1 MEDEDLIYD
10 QTLLLR
16 KETKPSG
23 YSKWCQKFTK
33 TTCLSLAFFTL
44 GLCIAIPGPTLL
56 DLGDKINTD
65 TTHMALIFSA
75 RSVGYLL
82 GALIGGFLFDIL
94 DKQLLLTATLFVA
107 AVATLIIPWAVTL
120 MVLAVMFSLQGV
132 AMGVLDTG
140 GNVFCVR
147 LWGVKSPPYMQALHF
162 AFGIGAFIAPLIAQP
177 FLSNSTSNSLL
188 NGNVPVITNTS
199 LLINYHNDSDSGRGK
214 RDSSFTN
221 QTLENNMTFTT
232 DNFNVS
238 LGTTMITTTTTV
250 KPNIVKKPS
259 ITDGGLLPD
268 NTRDGSQ
275 IRQHLD
281 NNKPLDDGK
290 TKTKRPLSSLTVP
303 LQNKTEGKRLE
314 NNGTKQLMTENNGTE
329 QLMTENNGT
338 MFHNESLHVNGSS
351 LSNITTIS
359 TTRSTTTTTT
369 PTTKTT
375 TSTTATTSPT
385 MKTTTST
392 TTKPTT
398 TTTTTTTPTTTTT
411 TTMTPTATTTTMTT
425 PKTTTT
431 TPTTTTTTRT
441 TTTRSTKTTIL
452 PSTKGKTSPAET
464 ENPKTITTSM
474 KKSKPT
480 TLSSLIEDHTEFNES
495 LTTTSHKPQTVG
507 DFVSSM
513 IDSVKNMS
521 RIQFAYTII
530 ALLLFVSSTL
540 FLVLY
545 CFTKR
550 KRDNEEM
557 DDLNEISM
565 HTENTC
571 IRLVTLMF
579 SFVFFLCYVGMETTF
594 GGLVMTFAVEFA
606 HWTKSQGAIVTSIFW
621 GSLAMGRGFAI
632 FISNCCKPRTMLIV
646 DLIFM
651 MIGALILAF
660 GVQKLNILLWLGT
673 IFLGIGLSS
682 IFPTSVT
689 WIEQYFKI
697 TGKSTAVF
705 VTGSAIGQMTLPVA
719 TGYLYQNYDKQYLM
733 YIILC
738 LSVLTV
744 ILYIIMQCLA
754 SKASKTVSSGF
765 LRLDDLD
772 MDTPAYSST
781 DESSS
786 RKFMP
791 VHNGYD
797 LLMQDADDEL

>member
-1 MEDEDLIYD
+1 
-10 QTLLLR
+10 
-16 KETKPSG
+16 
-23 YSKWCQKFTK
+23 
-33 TTCLSLAFFTL
+33 
-44 GLCIAIPGPTLL
+44 
-56 DLGDKINTD
+56 
-65 TTHMALIFSA
+65 
-75 RSVGYLL
+75 
-82 GALIGGFLFDIL
+82 
-94 DKQLLLTATLFVA
+94 
-107 AVATLIIPWAVTL
+107 
-120 MVLAVMFSLQGV
+120 
-132 AMGVLDTG
+132 
-140 GNVFCVR
+140 
-147 LWGVKSPPYMQALHF
+147 MQALHF

-214 RDSSFTN
+214 RDSPFTN
-221 QTLENNMTFTT
+221 QTLDENMT
-232 DNFNVS
+232 DNLNVS
-238 LGTTMITTTTTV
+238 LGNLTTMITITTTV
-250 KPNIVKKPS
+250 KPNVVKKPS
-259 ITDGGLLPD
+259 ITDGSLLP
-268 NTRDGSQ
+268 NKNFDGSQ

-281 NNKPLDDGK
+281 NNKPLEDGK
-290 TKTKRPLSSLTVP
+290 TTLKPTLSTLKVP
-303 LQNKTEGKRLE
+303 LQNKTESKRL
-314 NNGTKQLMTENNGTE
+314 ENNGTE
-329 QLMTENNGT
+329 QLMNDNNGT
-338 MFHNESLHVNGSS
+338 MFLNESLNTNGSSLSTTPMNTNGSS
-351 LSNITTIS
+351 LSNTTTTS
-359 TTRSTTTTTT
+359 TPRSTTTTTT
-369 PTTKTT
+369 TKTPTTNTTRPTTKK
-375 TSTTATTSPT
+375 ATP
-385 MKTTTST
+385 
-392 TTKPTT
+392 
-398 TTTTTTTPTTTTT
+398 TTTTPTTTTT
-411 TTMTPTATTTTMTT
+411 TST
-425 PKTTTT
+425 PKITITTI
-431 TPTTTTTTRT
+431 PTTTTTKPT
-441 TTTRSTKTTIL
+441 TKGTTPTITTRL
-452 PSTKGKTSPAET
+452 PTTKGKPLP

-474 KKSKPT
+474 KTSKPT
-480 TLSSLIEDHTEFNES
+480 TVSSLIEDHTEFNES

-530 ALLLFVSSTL
+530 ALLLFLSSTL

-550 KRDNEEM
+550 RRDHEEM

-632 FISNCCKPRTMLIV
+632 FISNCCKPQTMLIV

-660 GVQKLNILLWLGT
+660 GVEKLNILLWLGT

-719 TGYLYQNYDKQYLM
+719 TGYLYQTYDKQYLM

-765 LRLDDLD
+765 LHLDDLD

-781 DESSS
+781 DEASS

>member
-1 MEDEDLIYD
+1 
-10 QTLLLR
+10 
-16 KETKPSG
+16 
-23 YSKWCQKFTK
+23 
-33 TTCLSLAFFTL
+33 
-44 GLCIAIPGPTLL
+44 
-56 DLGDKINTD
+56 
-65 TTHMALIFSA
+65 
-75 RSVGYLL
+75 
-82 GALIGGFLFDIL
+82 
-94 DKQLLLTATLFVA
+94 
-107 AVATLIIPWAVTL
+107 
-120 MVLAVMFSLQGV
+120 
-132 AMGVLDTG
+132 MGVLDTG

-199 LLINYHNDSDSGRGK
+199 LLMNYHNDSDSGRGK
-214 RDSSFTN
+214 RDSPFTN
-221 QTLENNMTFTT
+221 QTLENNITQMFTT

-238 LGTTMITTTTTV
+238 LVNLTTVITTTTTV
-250 KPNIVKKPS
+250 KPNIAKKPS
-259 ITDGGLLPD
+259 ITDGGLLHD
-268 NTRDGSQ
+268 NNRDGGQ

-290 TKTKRPLSSLTVP
+290 SKTTQKPPLSTLTVPLSTLTVP
-303 LQNKTEGKRLE
+303 LQNKTESKRLE
-314 NNGTKQLMTENNGTE
+314 NNVTEH
-329 QLMTENNGT
+329 LITENNGT

-351 LSNITTIS
+351 LSNTTTIS
-359 TTRSTTTTTT
+359 TTRSSTTTTT

-375 TSTTATTSPT
+375 TST
-385 MKTTTST
+385 M
-392 TTKPTT
+392 TKPTT

-411 TTMTPTATTTTMTT
+411 TM
-425 PKTTTT
+425 TTTT
-431 TPTTTTTTRT
+431 TPTTTTTQS
-441 TTTRSTKTTIL
+441 TTTRPTKTTIL
-452 PSTKGKTSPAET
+452 PSTKGKTSPAQT
-464 ENPKTITTSM
+464 ENPKTVTSSM

-530 ALLLFVSSTL
+530 ALLLFISSTL

-545 CFTKR
+545 CFTKG
-550 KRDNEEM
+550 KRDHEEM

-579 SFVFFLCYVGMETTF
+579 SFVFFLCNVGMETTF

-682 IFPTSVT
+682 IFPTSIT

-705 VTGSAIGQMTLPVA
+705 VTGSAIGQMTLPAA

-738 LSVLTV
+738 LSIFTV

-781 DESSS
+781 DDASS

>member
-33 TTCLSLAFFTL
+33 TICLSLAFFTL

-107 AVATLIIPWAVTL
+107 AVATLIIPWSVTL

-214 RDSSFTN
+214 RNSPFTN
-221 QTLENNMTFTT
+221 QTLDENMT
-232 DNFNVS
+232 DNLNVS
-238 LGTTMITTTTTV
+238 LGNLTTMITITTTV
-250 KPNIVKKPS
+250 KPNVVKKPS
-259 ITDGGLLPD
+259 ITDGSLLP
-268 NTRDGSQ
+268 NKNFDGSQ

-281 NNKPLDDGK
+281 NNKPLEDGK
-290 TKTKRPLSSLTVP
+290 TTLKPALSTLKVP
-303 LQNKTEGKRLE
+303 LQNKTESKRL
-314 NNGTKQLMTENNGTE
+314 ENNGTE
-329 QLMTENNGT
+329 QLMNDNNGT
-338 MFHNESLHVNGSS
+338 MFLNESLNTNGSSLSTTPTNSNGSSLSTTPMNTNGSS
-351 LSNITTIS
+351 LSNTTTTS
-359 TTRSTTTTTT
+359 TPRSTTTTTT
-369 PTTKTT
+369 TKTPTTNTTRPTTKK
-375 TSTTATTSPT
+375 ATP
-385 MKTTTST
+385 
-392 TTKPTT
+392 
-398 TTTTTTTPTTTTT
+398 TTTTPTTTTT
-411 TTMTPTATTTTMTT
+411 TST
-425 PKTTTT
+425 PKITITTI
-431 TPTTTTTTRT
+431 PTTTTTKPT
-441 TTTRSTKTTIL
+441 TKATTPTITTRL
-452 PSTKGKTSPAET
+452 PTTKGKPLP
-464 ENPKTITTSM
+464 ENPKTIITSM
-474 KKSKPT
+474 KTSKPT
-480 TLSSLIEDHTEFNES
+480 TVSSLIEDHTEFNES

-530 ALLLFVSSTL
+530 ALLLFLSSTL

-550 KRDNEEM
+550 RRDHEEM

-632 FISNCCKPRTMLIV
+632 FISNCCKPQTMLIV

-660 GVQKLNILLWLGT
+660 GVEKLNILLWLGT

-719 TGYLYQNYDKQYLM
+719 TGYLYQTYDKQYLM

-781 DESSS
+781 DEASS